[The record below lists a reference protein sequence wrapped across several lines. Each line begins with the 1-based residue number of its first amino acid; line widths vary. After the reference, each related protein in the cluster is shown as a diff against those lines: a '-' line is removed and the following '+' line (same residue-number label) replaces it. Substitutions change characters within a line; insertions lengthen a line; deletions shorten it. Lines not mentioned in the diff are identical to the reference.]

1 MGKDVVESLLAETGD
16 QPPCGPDLRYDAAYL
31 ELDTLVQTKPEE
43 EPNWREVYARSADLL
58 GRTKDLRLALYLALA
73 LLKTEGIPGIR
84 DGLAVLRGLLERFW
98 DQVHPQLDPDDNNDP
113 LERLNIIASLSPPP
127 ESYQDPLLFK
137 QRLREVSLCNSPR
150 LGSFSLRD
158 ILIAEGELTPPAD
171 SKSPKPD
178 MSVIN
183 AALEDTSTEKLKEL
197 AEVAAGA
204 IDHTTGIEAALRAHV
219 DAGRVPDLGA
229 FRGILAAIRGRLG
242 SYLAKRGVASSGAE
256 GEAGAV
262 KPTTEPEKEKPLS
275 GEIRSPEDVVSALE
289 KICQYYERHEPSS
302 PVPLLLRRAQRLVSK
317 SFLEII
323 RDLSPEARKQVE
335 NIGGV
340 SGDAAKG

>member
-16 QPPCGPDLRYDAAYL
+16 QPPCGPDLRYDPAYL
-31 ELDTLVQTKPEE
+31 ELDALLQTKAEE

-58 GRTKDLRLALYLALA
+58 GRTKDLRVALYLALA
-73 LLKTEGIPGIR
+73 LLKTEGIAGIR

-98 DQVHPQLDPDDNNDP
+98 DTVHPQLDPEDNNDP

-137 QRLREVSLCNSPR
+137 QRLREVSLCSSPQ

-171 SKSPKPD
+171 SKASKPE

-183 AALEDTSTEKLKEL
+183 AAFEDTSTEKLREL
-197 AEVAAGA
+197 AEAVVGA
-204 IDHTTGIEAALRAHV
+204 IDHTMGIEAALKAHV
-219 DAGRVPDLGA
+219 EAGRVPDLGA
-229 FRGILAAIRGRLG
+229 FRGILAAIRGRLE
-242 SYLAKRGVASSGAE
+242 SHLAKRGVAPSAAQGGTGTA
-256 GEAGAV
+256 
-262 KPTTEPEKEKPLS
+262 KPTTESEKEKPVS
-275 GEIRSPEDVVSALE
+275 GEIRSSEDVVSALE

-323 RDLSPEARKQVE
+323 RDLSPEAKKQIE

>member
-16 QPPCGPDLRYDAAYL
+16 QPPCGPDLRYDPAYL
-31 ELDTLVQTKPEE
+31 ELGVLLQTRGEE
-43 EPNWREVYARSADLL
+43 EPNWREVYARSADLQ
-58 GRTKDLRLALYLALA
+58 GRTKDLRVALYLALA
-73 LLKTEGIPGIR
+73 LLKTQGIPGIR

-98 DQVHPQLDPDDNNDP
+98 DPVHPQLDPEDNNDP

-137 QRLREVSLCNSPR
+137 QRLREVSLCNSPQ

-171 SKSPKPD
+171 SKASKPE

-183 AALEDTSTEKLKEL
+183 AAFEDTSTEKLREL
-197 AEVAAGA
+197 AEAVVGA
-204 IDHTTGIEAALRAHV
+204 IDHTMGIEAALKAHV
-219 DAGRVPDLGA
+219 EAGRVPDLGA
-229 FRGILAAIRGRLG
+229 FRGILAAIRARLQ
-242 SYLAKRGVASSGAE
+242 SYLAKRGIAAFKAE
-256 GEAGAV
+256 GEAEAAEQKAESG
-262 KPTTEPEKEKPLS
+262 KEKPLS

-323 RDLSPEARKQVE
+323 RDLSPEAKKQIE

-340 SGDAAKG
+340 SGDALKG

>member
-1 MGKDVVESLLAETGD
+1 MDKDVVTSLLAEPGD
-16 QPPCGPDLRYDAAYL
+16 QPPCGPDLRYDPAYL
-31 ELDTLVQTKPEE
+31 ELSTLLQTKAEE
-43 EPNWREVYARSADLL
+43 EPNWREVYSRCAELL

-73 LLKTEGIPGIR
+73 LLKTQGMAGIR
-84 DGLAVLRGLLERFW
+84 DGLAVLRGLLEKFW

-137 QRLREVSLCNSPR
+137 QRLREVSLCTSPQ
-150 LGSFSLRD
+150 LGSFGLRD

-171 SKSPKPD
+171 SKTPKPE

-183 AALEDTSTEKLKEL
+183 AAFEDTSTEKLREL
-197 AEVAAGA
+197 AEAAAGA
-204 IDHTTGIEAALRAHV
+204 VDHTIGIEAALRAHV

-229 FRGILAAIRGRLG
+229 FRGILAAVRARLQ
-242 SYLAKRGVASSGAE
+242 SYLAKRGVAASKAE
-256 GEAGAV
+256 GEAEAAEQ
-262 KPTTEPEKEKPLS
+262 KTESGKEKPLS
-275 GEIRSPEDVVSALE
+275 GEIRSSEDVVSALE

-323 RDLSPEARKQVE
+323 RDLSPEAKKQIE